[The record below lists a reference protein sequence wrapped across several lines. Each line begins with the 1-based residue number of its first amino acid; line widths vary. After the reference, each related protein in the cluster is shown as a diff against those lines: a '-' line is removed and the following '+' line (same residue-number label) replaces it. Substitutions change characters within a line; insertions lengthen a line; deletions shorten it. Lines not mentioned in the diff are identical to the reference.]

1 MEKYFKEPSAC
12 HQEISVKYTNE
23 GVNTRRS
30 NFGFETIKM
39 HSVSDFLIEKL
50 GPAKY
55 NKVVRHFKREIMQP
69 RKDEFMM
76 LGFDGQDYEVYME
89 YTLGG
94 RSYDIRR
101 DTLFMYNPYHPDKFS
116 EVYAYLKETLPD
128 EMYDMLS
135 RVLPPHKC
143 NTLYAKESP
152 FHRCVYLFR
161 PEMFPQVKF
170 IKELLYKA
178 AKVVNVQHIP
188 LEDSMYLSYIG
199 IGITLDSRPELAYY
213 FRRTRL
219 EQGVIQPGPR
229 SSEAVEGR

>member
-1 MEKYFKEPSAC
+1 MEKYFKDSSAC

-23 GVNTRRS
+23 GINTRRC

-39 HSVSDFLIEKL
+39 HSVSDFLLDKL

-55 NKVVRHFKREIMQP
+55 NKVVKHFKREIQEP
-69 RKDEFMM
+69 RAEEYMM
-76 LGFDGQDYEVYME
+76 LGFDGQDYEIYVE
-89 YTLGG
+89 YNLGG
-94 RSYDIRR
+94 KSYDLRR
-101 DTLFMYNPYHPDKFS
+101 DTLFIYNPYRPDKYS
-116 EVYAYLKETLPD
+116 EVYSYLRETLPED
-128 EMYDMLS
+128 IYDMLS

-143 NTLYAKESP
+143 DTLYAKESP

-161 PEMFPQVKF
+161 PSIFPQVKF

-178 AKVVNVQHIP
+178 AKVVNRGHVP

-213 FRRTRL
+213 FRRSR
-219 EQGVIQPGPR
+219 QGQEIRQPEPR
-229 SSEAVEGR
+229 SSEARAQR